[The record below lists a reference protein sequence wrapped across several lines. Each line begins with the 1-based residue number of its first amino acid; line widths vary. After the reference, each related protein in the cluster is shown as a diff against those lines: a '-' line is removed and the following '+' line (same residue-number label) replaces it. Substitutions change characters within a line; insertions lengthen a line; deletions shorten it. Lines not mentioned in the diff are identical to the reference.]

1 MSDQPEARAGE
12 AFDHE
17 AFDHKAYDHA
27 AFDHEAYDC
36 VVVGAG
42 PAGLSAALNL
52 TRARQRVLV
61 VDSDRP
67 RHAATMLSHGF
78 ITRDGVPPHELRRIA
93 REELE
98 RYPEAEVLRRA
109 SVDSISRDDGSAQA
123 GDAWGSAAAHP
134 FTVRISGRTAAG
146 ARTVRSRTVLVATGL
161 RETLPALPSIRA
173 FYGMSLF
180 SCAACDGYEQG
191 DGPVALI
198 GETDDL
204 YARALLVGQ
213 WSSTVTVFTN
223 GVAPLTAHE
232 ETALGDRGIRV
243 ERRVID
249 DLEGERGAI
258 AAVRL
263 ADGERIP
270 VTGGFVRP
278 LWHPIVGFLGALD
291 LDTDDSG
298 HLVTDRDGRTSLPGV
313 YAAGDVAAPGPQ
325 QLIVAAGAG
334 ARAAAIITHDLLGVT
349 TAH

>member
-1 MSDQPEARAGE
+1 MSDDPGSY
-12 AFDHE
+12 DHE
-17 AFDHKAYDHA
+17 AYDG
-27 AFDHEAYDC
+27 EAYDC
-36 VVVGAG
+36 VVIGAG

-78 ITRDGVPPHELRRIA
+78 LTRDGVPPHELRRIA

-98 RYPEAEVLRRA
+98 CYPEAEILRR
-109 SVDSISRDDGSAQA
+109 STVDRVESDGAESDRAERDRA
-123 GDAWGSAAAHP
+123 GGPAEAAHP

-146 ARTVRSRTVLVATGL
+146 ARVVRSRTVVVATGL

-191 DGPVALI
+191 DGPVALL

-204 YARALLVGQ
+204 FARALLVGQ
-213 WSSTVTVFTN
+213 WSSRVTVFTN

-232 ETALGDRGIRV
+232 ESALADRGIRV

-249 DLEGERGAI
+249 DLEGDRGAI

-263 ADGERIP
+263 FDGERIP

-334 ARAAAIITHDLLGVT
+334 ARAAAVITHDLLGVT

>member
-1 MSDQPEARAGE
+1 MSDEPGAYELEAYE
-12 AFDHE
+12 L
-17 AFDHKAYDHA
+17 
-27 AFDHEAYDC
+27 EAYDC
-36 VVVGAG
+36 VVIGAG

-98 RYPEAEVLRRA
+98 RYPDTEVLRR
-109 SVDSISRDDGSAQA
+109 STVDSISRDDDGSA
-123 GDAWGSAAAHP
+123 GAHP
-134 FTVRISGRTAAG
+134 FTVRISGRTAAAG
-146 ARTVRSRTVLVATGL
+146 RVVRSRTVLVATGL

-173 FYGMSLF
+173 YYGMSLF

-191 DGPVALI
+191 DRPLALI

-204 YARALLVGQ
+204 FARALLVGQ

-223 GVAPLTAHE
+223 GVARLTEQE

-249 DLEGERGAI
+249 DLEGHRGAI

-263 ADGERIP
+263 VDGERIP

-278 LWHPIVGFLGALD
+278 LWHPIVGFLDSLA

-298 HLVTDRDGRTSLPGV
+298 HLVADRDGRTSLPGV

>member
-1 MSDQPEARAGE
+1 MSDG
-12 AFDHE
+12 
-17 AFDHKAYDHA
+17 A
-27 AFDHEAYDC
+27 AEYDC
-36 VVVGAG
+36 VVIGAG

-98 RYPEAEVLRRA
+98 RYPDAEVLRR
-109 SVDSISRDDGSAQA
+109 STVDSIECASMA
-123 GDAWGSAAAHP
+123 GDSMAGDSIERDFDADRDIGADGWPGEGGWAEASHP
-134 FTVRISGRTAAG
+134 FTVCISGRTAAAG
-146 ARTVRSRTVLVATGL
+146 RVVRSRTVLVATGL

-191 DGPVALI
+191 DRPLALI

-204 YARALLVGQ
+204 FARALLVGQ
-213 WSSTVTVFTN
+213 WSSSVTVFTN

-249 DLEGERGAI
+249 DLEGDRGAI

-263 ADGERIP
+263 SDGERIP

-278 LWHPIVGFLGALD
+278 LWHPIVDFLDALA

-298 HLVTDRDGRTSLPGV
+298 HLLTDRDGRTSLPGV

>member
-1 MSDQPEARAGE
+1 MSDG
-12 AFDHE
+12 HE
-17 AFDHKAYDHA
+17 P
-27 AFDHEAYDC
+27 YDC
-36 VVVGAG
+36 VVIGAG

-98 RYPEAEVLRRA
+98 RYPETEILRRTRVA
-109 SVDSISRDDGSAQA
+109 SVERHDDADPDGEA
-123 GDAWGSAAAHP
+123 GAEPSHP
-134 FTVRISGRTAAG
+134 FTVAIAGSTPAAS
-146 ARTVRSRTVLVATGL
+146 RTVRSRTVLVATGL

-191 DGPVALI
+191 DRPLALI

-204 YARALLVGQ
+204 FVRALLVAQ
-213 WSSTVTVFTN
+213 WSSTLTVFTN
-223 GVAPLTAHE
+223 GAAALSPGE
-232 ETALGDRGIRV
+232 ETRLTDRGIRV
-243 ERRVID
+243 ERRAID
-249 DLEGERGAI
+249 DLEGDRGAI
-258 AAVRL
+258 SAVRL
-263 ADGERIP
+263 ADGSRVE

-278 LWHPIVGFLGALD
+278 IWHPVVEFLDSLG
-291 LDTDDSG
+291 LDTDAAG
-298 HLVTDRDGRTSLPGV
+298 NLATDRSGRTSVPGI

-334 ARAAAIITHDLLGVT
+334 ARAAAVITHDLLGVT

>member
-1 MSDQPEARAGE
+1 MSDEL
-12 AFDHE
+12 
-17 AFDHKAYDHA
+17 
-27 AFDHEAYDC
+27 EAYDC
-36 VVVGAG
+36 VVIGAG

-98 RYPEAEVLRRA
+98 RYPDTEVLRR
-109 SVDSISRDDGSAQA
+109 STVDSISLADDGSAT
-123 GDAWGSAAAHP
+123 AHP
-134 FTVRISGRTAAG
+134 FTVRISGRTAAAG
-146 ARTVRSRTVLVATGL
+146 RVVRSRTVLVATGL

-173 FYGMSLF
+173 YYGMSLF

-191 DGPVALI
+191 DRPLALI

-204 YARALLVGQ
+204 FARALLVGQ

-223 GVAPLTAHE
+223 GVAPLTEHE
-232 ETALGDRGIRV
+232 EAALGDRGIRV

-249 DLEGERGAI
+249 DLEGHRGAI

-263 ADGERIP
+263 FDGERIP

-278 LWHPIVGFLGALD
+278 LWHPIVGFLESLA

-349 TAH
+349 TSH

>member
-1 MSDQPEARAGE
+1 MSDGLGSSDLGADEL
-12 AFDHE
+12 
-17 AFDHKAYDHA
+17 
-27 AFDHEAYDC
+27 EAYDC
-36 VVVGAG
+36 VVIGAG

-98 RYPEAEVLRRA
+98 RYPDTEVLRR
-109 SVDSISRDDGSAQA
+109 STVDSISCDD
-123 GDAWGSAAAHP
+123 DASGGAHP
-134 FTVRISGRTAAG
+134 FTVSISGRTAAG
-146 ARTVRSRTVLVATGL
+146 RTVRSRTVLVATGL

-191 DGPVALI
+191 DRALALI

-204 YARALLVGQ
+204 FARALLVGQ

-223 GVAPLTAHE
+223 GVAPLSAQE

-263 ADGERIP
+263 SDGERIP

-278 LWHPIVGFLGALD
+278 LWHPIVGFLDALH
-291 LDTDDSG
+291 LDSDDSG